1 MEKVV
6 VVRNTKSWEFCAEEA
21 VRDLFWFVD
30 RFDITRMTMECGTS
44 QKSRMSNPYWG
55 NLKIDLSDNHID
67 NIKKIIDWCID
78 NKTWESDPHYFVN
91 KSEDELMNC
100 RQYHSW
106 LWSMIGAVGL
116 HYCKVNGISLNQKML
131 SSTLV
136 KKQKDYGPKNIERF
150 GLNGLTIR
158 LHDKVA
164 RLENLLS
171 KPKGVTNAVSDESV
185 YDTLLD
191 IGGYSA
197 IALMWIRGEFLLP
210 MENA

>member
-1 MEKVV
+1 MEKHAVV
-6 VVRNTKSWEFCAEEA
+6 LNTKSWEYCAEER
-21 VRDLFWFVD
+21 VKDIFWFVD
-30 RFDITRMTMECGTS
+30 RFDLTGMTLECGTS
-44 QKSRMSNPYWG
+44 QKTRLINQYWDT
-55 NLKIDLSDNHID
+55 LKISLSDNHID
-67 NIKKIIDWCID
+67 NIKNIINYCID
-78 NKTWESDPHYFVN
+78 NKTWENDPHYH
-91 KSEDELMNC
+91 EGWDEEKLMYC

-106 LWSMIGAVGL
+106 LWSMIGAAAL
-116 HYCKVNGISLNQKML
+116 HYCKVNGIALDKDVL
-131 SSTLV
+131 TSTLI

-171 KPKGVTNAVSDESV
+171 KPKGVTNAVSNESI

-191 IGGYSA
+191 IGGYAA

-210 MENA
+210 MENT